1 MTESLFKSIFG
12 IDFSQVKEFFSD
24 LSKVD
29 SLNVVPR
36 GRVIN
41 VYVVVRAENEL
52 LIRHEGGEDISLAT
66 IGNEKYPIILY
77 DKFQSVFRRKELELL
92 RSHYDQHKAE
102 VNKVRGKEDEWKCG
116 LRPNVV
122 IKSGEA
128 KAELITG
135 LCGECPDCMTFGFAV
150 REGGEYNVKSR
161 IEGDLLIATTPEQ
174 KSVVIRTFNAVD
186 DVTKTTFIST
196 DEEGGRTGALF
207 RLSLVKEGTVFVG
220 KIAMKD
226 IGLNDF
232 LLKMAALSTI
242 TRIGGKTTQFGTV
255 KVYIP
260 AIMFSRY
267 EISSSYDML
276 MKVKGETDVDK
287 VIATLN
293 TELDKMKRGVL
304 RTSNNFAEVIR
315 KELFDDKGNVRSDIV
330 LNAWNEAKN
339 FRDSIEKYTKGDKKE
354 KKGGKE

>member
-1 MTESLFKSIFG
+1 MSELFKSVFG
-12 IDFSQVKEFFSD
+12 VEISQVKEFFSD

-29 SLNVVPR
+29 PNNVVPR

-41 VYVVVRAENEL
+41 VYLVVRAENEL

-102 VNKVRGKEDEWKCG
+102 VNKIRGKQDDWFCS
-116 LRPNVV
+116 LRPTAATKKQEER
-122 IKSGEA
+122 IG
-128 KAELITG
+128 G

-150 REGGEYNVKSR
+150 REGGNYNVKSR

-174 KSVVIRTFNAVD
+174 RSVVIRTFNAVD
-186 DVTKTTFIST
+186 DVTKTTIIGG
-196 DEEGGRTGALF
+196 EEGEGRTGALF
-207 RLSLVKEGTVFVG
+207 RLSLVKEGTLFVG

-232 LLKMAALSTI
+232 LLKMAALSAI
-242 TRIGGKTTQFGTV
+242 SRIGGKTTQFGTI

-260 AIMFSRY
+260 AVLFSRY
-267 EISSSYDML
+267 EISSSYDMFTE
-276 MKVKGETDVDK
+276 VKGKENVDE
-287 VIATLN
+287 VISLIN
-293 TELDKMKRGVL
+293 SRLEKIKKGVL
-304 RTSNNFAEVIR
+304 LTSKDFAETIR
-315 KELFDDKGNVRSDIV
+315 REMFDNKGNIRSDVV
-330 LNAWNEAKN
+330 LKAWEEAKN
-339 FRDSIEKYTKGDKKE
+339 FKDSIEMFI
-354 KKGGKE
+354 KGGKK